1 MTMTSFRPEPRRR
14 ERGQVMVIFGIV
26 LVAIVAMTGLVLDGG
41 DTFVRRRDQQNVAD
55 QAAMAAGYGYGQT
68 FTAAGA
74 ATAAWNT
81 ASSNGYTN
89 LVDGVSISVT
99 LDASGSNGRHIT
111 VTLTKPHRNYF
122 SGIVGLPSWN
132 VTTTATVVVGWANSV
147 LGAMPIIFNK
157 EAFDL
162 HGTGPASEFT
172 YSEPPS
178 GSEDVPQGPDTFNWT
193 MYCDNCNADSSTVDS
208 LIVNGGM
215 DGTVDL
221 STKIT
226 PLNAG
231 SHATLYSDLSIYAI
245 GLEFPVPLV
254 DDSGNMVGFVMFH
267 LTGSV
272 GGSTKTIS
280 GYFESDI
287 NPSAMKITNDAPP
300 GSGTFLV
307 YLTN

>member
-1 MTMTSFRPEPRRR
+1 MMASLRPARRR
-14 ERGQVMVIFGIV
+14 DERGQVMVIFALA

-41 DTFVRRRDQQNVAD
+41 DTYVRRRDQQNVAD
-55 QAAMAAGYGYGQT
+55 QAAMAAGYAYGQT
-68 FTAAGA
+68 FTTSGA
-74 ATAAWNT
+74 AAAAWTT
-81 ASSNGYTN
+81 ASANGYTN
-89 LVDGVSISVT
+89 LVDGVSITVN
-99 LDASGSNGRHIT
+99 LDAAGSNARHIT
-111 VTLTKPHRNYF
+111 VSLTKPHRNYF
-122 SGIVGLPSWN
+122 SGIVGMSSWN
-132 VTTTATVVVGWANSV
+132 VTTTATVKVGWANAV

-162 HGTGPASEFT
+162 HGTGPGGEFT

-178 GSEDVPQGPDTFNWT
+178 GSEDVPQDAYGFNWT
-193 MYCDNCNADSSTVDS
+193 MYCDDCNADSNTVDG

-221 STKIT
+221 STLIT

-231 SHATLYSDLSIYAI
+231 SHAALYSDLSIYAV

-254 DDSGNMVGFVMFH
+254 DDNGDMVGFVMFH

-280 GYFESDI
+280 GYFLSDI
-287 NPSAMKITNDAPP
+287 NPSAMKIVNDAPP
-300 GSGTFLV
+300 GSGTYLV

>member
-1 MTMTSFRPEPRRR
+1 MTSFGPEPRRG
-14 ERGQVMVIFGIV
+14 ERGQVMVVFGIA

-55 QAAMAAGYGYGQT
+55 QAAMAAGYAYMQS

-74 ATAAWNT
+74 ASAAWNT

-89 LVDGVSISVT
+89 FVDGVSITVT
-99 LDASGSNGRHIT
+99 LDAGGSSGRHIT
-111 VTLTKPHRNYF
+111 VTLTKPHQNYF

-132 VTTTATVVVGWANSV
+132 VTTTATVVVGWANAV

-157 EAFDL
+157 EAYDL
-162 HGTGPASEFT
+162 HGTGPGGVFT
-172 YSEPPS
+172 YSEPPA

-193 MYCDNCNADSSTVDS
+193 MYCDNCNADSNTVDA

-221 STKIT
+221 STLIT

-254 DDSGNMVGFVMFH
+254 DDNGDMVGFVMFH

-272 GGSTKTIS
+272 GGSTKTLS
-280 GYFESDI
+280 GYFVSDI
-287 NPSAMKITNDAPP
+287 NPSAMKITNDAPA
-300 GSGTFLV
+300 GSGTPLV